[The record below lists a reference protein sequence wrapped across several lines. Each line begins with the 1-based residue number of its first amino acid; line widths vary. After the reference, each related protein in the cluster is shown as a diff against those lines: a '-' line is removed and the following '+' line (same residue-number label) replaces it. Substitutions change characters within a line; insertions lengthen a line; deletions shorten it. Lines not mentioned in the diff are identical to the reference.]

1 MRMVQLPLSICGLDE
16 IAEFL
21 KRGVTHVISILDP
34 EYPYPEELLVIPE
47 GNRLVLRFD
56 DATLAQAD
64 RIYPVKGDMERLIKW
79 VKGLA
84 DETGVRLLIHCHAG
98 VSRSTAAA
106 AITMA
111 SLNPGH
117 ESEIFEHIDDIRSR
131 NWPNSLMVNI
141 ADELLGCGGALN
153 SALRAHHERRA
164 TRDPE
169 LAELIIRHGR
179 AHEVPN
185 SA

>member
-1 MRMVQLPLSICGLDE
+1 MLRLPLSICGLDE
-16 IAEFL
+16 IAGFL
-21 KRGVTHVISILDP
+21 ERGVTHVISILDP
-34 EYPYPEELLVIPE
+34 EYPYPEELLAIPD

-64 RIYPVKGDMERLIKW
+64 RIYPVKEDMERLIKW
-79 VKGLA
+79 VGALA

-111 SLNPGH
+111 TLNPGR
-117 ESEIFEHIDDIRSR
+117 ESEIFDHIDDIRSR

-141 ADELLGCGGALN
+141 ADKLLGCNGALN
-153 SALRAHHERRA
+153 VALREHHARLAR
-164 TRDPE
+164 RDPE

-185 SA
+185 GA